1 MTPLQEVPFQRKDCF
16 HAQTLLLQCR
26 AVHPQT
32 PRENHLTQVA
42 KGRTEAIVSS
52 HHPLQPVTITH
63 ITAHRLILSGMLATC
78 LKSSNFCSNFQQKST
93 LHSIDDFP
101 PNFCASPVIFCS
113 KIAIPLQ
120 ATFCKLEL
128 YIPLKVEVNN
138 PI

>member
-42 KGRTEAIVSS
+42 KGGTEASIESP
-52 HHPLQPVTITH
+52 PLATSNYNPHT
-63 ITAHRLILSGMLATC
+63 TAHRLILSGMLATC